1 MHATLRAANHAA
13 RDDRFGLA
21 TAGIVRRTGK
31 SALLYAELADL
42 GWLHPS
48 TCDGYHGAESHPC
61 MTRDAIQVL
70 WVGAWWQARSM
81 RGGISAA
88 LLHIDAT
95 LPALPVLP
103 LLSFAWDHDL

>member
-1 MHATLRAANHAA
+1 MRASNHAA
-13 RDDRFGLA
+13 HDDHVGLA
-21 TAGIVRRTGK
+21 TVGATHRVGRT
-31 SALLYAELADL
+31 SLVYAELADL

-48 TCDGYHGAESHPC
+48 SCAGYHGAPAHPC
-61 MTRDAIQVL
+61 LTRDAVQTL
-70 WVGAWWQARSM
+70 WIGAWWSVRSM

-88 LLHIDAT
+88 LLHIDDE